1 MIEFVV
7 WLIGSFSALFG
18 FVVFYAKL
26 TNANDFLN
34 FKFVLL
40 FFLGILFLSIIYY
53 FNITYLGM
61 ISYFLVCPLVYLKV
75 NYTSFKKFIF
85 YTLIIWIYGMVL
97 DLIIMAFTSLALHLY
112 NVEDYWFIFECIISV
127 IISIMLV
134 ILAYNKKLKKFTTN
148 LYERIFNVKYF
159 DVSLLLFSAFVL
171 VASIIILLNLDHL
184 NVSIFSIVFV
194 LMLIAIFG
202 LLIKYHINAKENEI
216 FLKTLKENNDFYI
229 KMEDENRIF
238 RHNLNAKLLSIKSVS
253 NVKSKSL
260 LEELLK
266 ENNHNENYVNIVDVI
281 PYGLNGIIYE
291 KIYPYLNEIDIKIDN
306 QIDYDIFAVL
316 SPRRYNVLVEKIVIA
331 LDNAI
336 EACGKSDEK
345 ALIIHL
351 YNEDKNVIVEIE
363 NTFSGAINFED
374 LGNIGYSTKGKKRG
388 LGLFSSIRN
397 NEASLSIK
405 IINNLFIAKIK
416 AKKKIDN

>member
-7 WLIGSFSALFG
+7 WLVSSFAALFG
-18 FVVFYAKL
+18 FVVLYAKL
-26 TNANDFLN
+26 TSAKDFLD
-34 FKFVLL
+34 FKFILL

-53 FNITYLGM
+53 FDIVYLGL
-61 ISYFLVCPLVYLKV
+61 ISYFLVCPLVYFKI

-85 YTLIIWIYGMVL
+85 YTLIIWIYGMIL
-97 DLIIMAFTSLALHLY
+97 DLVAMAIASIVLYFYDFNSHWYII
-112 NVEDYWFIFECIISV
+112 ECLMSV
-127 IISIMLV
+127 IITSLLI
-134 ILAYNKKLKKFTTN
+134 ILGNNKKLVCFTSN
-148 LYERIFNVKYF
+148 LYDKLIKVKF
-159 DVSLLLFSAFVL
+159 FEISLILFSIF
-171 VASIIILLNLDHL
+171 
-184 NVSIFSIVFV
+184 IFSIG
-194 LMLIAIFG
+194 IPIFLNLHHLNISV
-202 LLIKYHINAKENEI
+202 LLIIIIFQLIILFAIVIKIRINILENEI

-238 RHNLNAKLLSIKSVS
+238 RHNLNAKLLSIRSVS
-253 NVKSKSL
+253 NIKSKAL

-266 ENNHNENYVNIVDVI
+266 ENNKNKNFVNIVDVI

-291 KIYPYLNEIDIKIDN
+291 KIYPYLNLLDIKIDN

-316 SPRRYNVLVEKIVIA
+316 TSRRYNVLVEKIVIA

-345 ALIIHL
+345 ALIIQL
-351 YNEDKNVIVEIE
+351 YNEDKNVVVEIK
-363 NTFSGAINFED
+363 NTFSGEINFED

-405 IINNLFIAKIK
+405 IINNLFIAKIS